1 MSFDNLILKAVD
13 TQTGSGFPEA
23 PEPVVP
29 GKETINPAER
39 DTAPQTMSLSEA
51 AQKNYVKRVQNESTG
66 NENYVINH
74 GRLHSN
80 GYRLLKEGK
89 EVRSRVISVKNEQL
103 YILEADPK
111 LIGSAPTPIK
121 EDFAADPTNPERQAQ
136 PASRSAL
143 EEATDYIQDLVDQGL
158 LGEKIDQKSLE
169 NYAQAV
175 AGMLPV
181 QSDGT
186 NPNDIT
192 VELLR
197 KKIEENSGTEVASAL
212 FNVDP
217 EDPNHVDID
226 KFVAQI
232 RQKRKIEEQSTGKK
246 EEKPAVDKVSLE
258 KAAKEVIPA
267 GFIVFGINNPK
278 DFRKQK
284 MKFYRDGNLQMYES
298 MAHNFV
304 NRMLAIQFKYLGIP
318 IANVEDFFDAIG
330 SKDSVGNFTHFE
342 FVKNTFLKL
351 GYNPTDAG
359 KKAEYYLNIL
369 ADQNSREFYSLTA
382 TGLNFSALGSVN
394 LYKTLDGSINAD
406 QLYAQSAI
414 EASSEAEQAEDPQQ
428 VEKEKV
434 IALKESLNKQYLT
447 DEEMEYGIL
456 HILQKPIGYKHLTLD
471 MDRVESL
478 EEHISRKTIL
488 SMKNDGI
495 LDIFFS
501 ELAKIETISTDEI
514 SGKFDIQP
522 STLKHIDVSIE
533 EAKNTLFKII
543 TQTPTG
549 PKIDPQEYAEH
560 AVKMYLAK
568 MRVQILQDLKAMGM
582 KPTNFDKNKIRE
594 LIEIRKQIKLG
605 SKYRG
610 LLDWA
615 NGDIDPNKDYPMV
628 TDSGI
633 AERQQQLAHV
643 FEKPADFRRA
653 EYEKLKEKHKQI
665 FMGNIGQTKT
675 PVEEGKSTPQAS
687 DGELSSEIS
696 NAVESSLQ
704 GKDLNVLKLSKDL
717 IYEIN
722 NTYTEMLQI
731 KDNES
736 ELENKRNI
744 LEKFLSSRGLTP
756 AGAKAA
762 ADAVLNVIKG
772 THSSGL
778 PIGSGSNRP
787 KENAEK
793 PGVPTQAIGQEAPS
807 IEKIM
812 KSLEAKGVR
821 KIPKGVQGNLDR
833 LKAYLEINNAGLT
846 ENEVQMLFTHFN
858 PPAPQ
863 FSFEEYARR
872 NPNRFAERNGKFYII
887 FNGKEVPVPENIKSS
902 EEALTAFI
910 NDQETKE
917 KEIKAQKLQQ
927 VSEKVKDLIARIDS
941 VGKFKRQNKKELIQQ
956 LVDAGM
962 SEAEA
967 SLMVETLLRD
977 KIPVL
982 QAKVQAKIKG
992 LENSSKVKN
1001 IFTSDGKSLTA
1012 DEIST
1017 NISGLSAAV
1026 LSEISDYF
1034 IDDKEALETAEKI
1047 VLSKYQQAVQA
1058 EKLMALE
1065 EQLGI
1070 KPKEGKPGT
1079 SGVLDLVVN
1088 GNPTKVKV
1096 KKVDDTYVLTSG
1108 DGAEIQIPQKELLA
1122 AGQVNYDLIAQQ
1134 LESLTPQKVE
1144 NKTPEKLEGEPAVEL
1159 KDDGAIPVKIKGGAL
1174 TNAKDLASNIVGAIL
1189 SGTPIRLSAP
1199 ITRLDEKSW
1208 FDLVDAISKSKA
1220 FKKLKLPP
1228 EAAEDI
1234 VFQITSAPDDQLEF
1248 DLSNMLKAEASKS
1261 IFNVMA
1267 NVINKTV
1274 DSISQNDI
1282 SDMSVVLVLE
1292 NYIDSLQQADMF
1304 SEDNKAQFEMLIN
1317 DLLSKGK
1324 LSEESANNLLN
1335 KINLNV

>member
-39 DTAPQTMSLSEA
+39 DTAPQTMSLAEA

-103 YILEADPK
+103 YTLEADPK
-111 LIGSAPTPIK
+111 LIGSAPTPVK

-143 EEATDYIQDLVDQGL
+143 EEAKDYIQDLVDQGL

-186 NPNDIT
+186 NPNNIT

-197 KKIEENSGTEVASAL
+197 KKIEENSGTEIASAL
-212 FNVDP
+212 FNIDP

-246 EEKPAVDKVSLE
+246 EEKPTVDKDSLE

-298 MAHNFV
+298 MGHNFV
-304 NRMLAIQFKYLGIP
+304 NRMLAVQFKYLGIP
-318 IANVEDFFDAIG
+318 IANVDDFFDAIG

-394 LYKTLDGSINAD
+394 LYKTLDVSINAD
-406 QLYAQSAI
+406 QLYAQAAI
-414 EASSEAEQAEDPQQ
+414 DASLEVEQAEDPQQ

-434 IALKESLNKQYLT
+434 VALKESLNKQYLT

-495 LDIFFS
+495 LDIFFR
-501 ELAKIETISTDEI
+501 EIEKIETISTDEI

-522 STLKHIDVSIE
+522 STLKHVDVSIE
-533 EAKNTLFKII
+533 EAKNTLFKVI

-549 PKIDPQEYAEH
+549 PKINPQEYAEH
-560 AVKMYLAK
+560 TVKLYLAK
-568 MRVQILQDLKAMGM
+568 LRVQILQDLKAMGM
-582 KPTNFDKNKIRE
+582 KPTTFDKEKIRE
-594 LIEIRKQIKLG
+594 LIEARKQSRLS
-605 SKYRG
+605 SKSKG

-615 NGDIDPNKDYPMV
+615 NGDVDPNKDYPMV

-633 AERQQQLAHV
+633 AERQQQLANV

-653 EYEKLKEKHKQI
+653 EYEKLKEKHKQV
-665 FMGNIGQTKT
+665 FMGNIGQPKT
-675 PVEEGKSTPQAS
+675 PVEEGTVTPQAN
-687 DGELSSEIS
+687 DGELSAEIS

-722 NTYTEMLQI
+722 NTFTEMSQI

-756 AGAKAA
+756 SGAKAA
-762 ADAVLNVIKG
+762 AEAVFTVIKG
-772 THSSGL
+772 THSGGL
-778 PIGSGSNRP
+778 PVGSGSERP
-787 KENAEK
+787 QQKQENASAQ
-793 PGVPTQAIGQEAPS
+793 PVQQELPS
-807 IEKIM
+807 IEKVM
-812 KSLEAKGVR
+812 QSLEAKGVR
-821 KIPKGVQGNLDR
+821 KIPKGVQGNLAR
-833 LKAYLEINNAGLT
+833 LKAYLDINNAGLT
-846 ENEVQMLFTHFN
+846 ENEIQMLFTQFN
-858 PPAPQ
+858 PPKPQ
-863 FSFEEYARR
+863 FSFEDYAKQ
-872 NPNRFAERNGKFYII
+872 NPNRFIERNGKFYIV
-887 FNGKEVPVPENIKSS
+887 FDGKEVPVPENIKNS
-902 EEALTAFI
+902 EEAINSFI
-910 NDQETKE
+910 GDQEAKE

-956 LVDAGM
+956 LVEAGM

-967 SLMVETLLRD
+967 SLMVETLLRE

-982 QAKVQAKIKG
+982 QAKVQAKVKG
-992 LENSSKVKN
+992 LENSAKVRN

-1034 IDDKEALETAEKI
+1034 IDDKEALEAAEKI
-1047 VLSKYQQAVQA
+1047 VIGKYQQAVQA
-1058 EKLMALE
+1058 EKLVALE

-1070 KPKEGKPGT
+1070 KAREGKPGT
-1079 SGVLDLVVN
+1079 SGELDLVVN

-1096 KKVDDTYVLTSG
+1096 KKAEDLYILTSS

-1134 LESLTPQKVE
+1134 LESLTPTKVESTAETAVE
-1144 NKTPEKLEGEPAVEL
+1144 NKEAVEPQ
-1159 KDDGAIPVKIKGGAL
+1159 DDGAIAVQVKNGKL
-1174 TNAKDLASNIVGAIL
+1174 TNAKDLASNIVGSIL
-1189 SGTPIRLSAP
+1189 SGKPVRLSSP

-1248 DLSNMLKAEASKS
+1248 DLSNMLKAETSKS

-1267 NVINKTV
+1267 NVITKTV
-1274 DSISQNDI
+1274 DSIMSQDTL
-1282 SDMSVVLVLE
+1282 SDMSIVLVVE
-1292 NYIDSLQQADMF
+1292 NYIDSLQQAGMF

-1317 DLLSKGK
+1317 DLLVKNK
-1324 LSEESANNLLN
+1324 ISEESSNKLLD
-1335 KINLNV
+1335 KISQTF